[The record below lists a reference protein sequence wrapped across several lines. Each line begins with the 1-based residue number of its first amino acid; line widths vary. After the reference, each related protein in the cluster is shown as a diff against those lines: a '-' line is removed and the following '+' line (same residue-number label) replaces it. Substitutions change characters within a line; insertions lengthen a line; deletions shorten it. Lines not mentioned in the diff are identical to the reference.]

1 MIMRTLSAVV
11 AVALGAVAAP
21 PAVQAARPIIGITC
35 GGGFFVR
42 HRQDVYWVNEADKT
56 RTEVHD
62 GTGDLLAM
70 AECGSGVV
78 SVLSGATEADP
89 LRVLYSPD
97 CQNLSQTNGATTQ
110 LYSADGGLKAFA
122 VTDAG
127 IAVTLSSGQQFTSQI
142 CTRP

>member
-1 MIMRTLSAVV
+1 MVMRMIPALL
-11 AVALGAVAAP
+11 AVAIGGVVAP
-21 PAVQAARPIIGITC
+21 PAVHAARPIIGISC

-56 RTEVHD
+56 RTQVHD

-78 SVLSGATEADP
+78 SVMSGATEADP
-89 LRVLYSPD
+89 LRVLFSPD
-97 CQNLSQTNGATTQ
+97 CQNLSQPKGATTQ

-122 VTDAG
+122 VSDAG
-127 IAVTLSSGQQFTSQI
+127 IAVTLSSGQKFTSQI